1 MKKLILHL
9 FLVLFFFISCTK
21 NETSVVDDEKV
32 KILDKK
38 FEQEL
43 LDLKI
48 DSDKTLNGLAS
59 KSDLE
64 KVKAIRIY
72 GDIEDITGIEY
83 FVNLDSLTFEII
95 GKQNN
100 LKSLNLSKN
109 INLSY
114 LNISYNFNLTSLNLL
129 NNINLKELSIW
140 SMSSLAN
147 LNILNCKNLKIINCS
162 GSGLTELNV
171 RNCLLLTDLNC
182 VGTSISQLD
191 LSKNLNLNRLLCY
204 SNRVKEICV
213 ANLSQPTSNWNIC
226 GGIGCKSEIIYK
238 VCQ

>member
-1 MKKLILHL
+1 MKILILNL
-9 FLVLFFFISCTK
+9 FLALFFFISCTK

-72 GDIEDITGIEY
+72 GDVEDITGIEY
-83 FVNLDSLTFEII
+83 FANLDSLTFEIT
-95 GKQNN
+95 GKENN
-100 LKSLNLSKN
+100 IKSLDLSKN

-114 LNISYNFNLTSLNLL
+114 LDISYNFNLTSLNLL
-129 NNINLKELSIW
+129 NNINLKRLLTVNMFNLS
-140 SMSSLAN
+140 
-147 LNILNCKNLKIINCS
+147 NIDISNCKDLKIINCS

-171 RNCLLLTDLNC
+171 RNCLSLTDLNC

-204 SNRVKEICV
+204 SNKVKEICV
-213 ANLSQPTSNWNIC
+213 ANLSQPTSNWNVC
-226 GGIGCKSEIIYK
+226 GGIDCKSEIVYK